1 MKRLFILFILCL
13 NTCFFCS
20 GETLYDEFALHISSG
35 SYCSAYDI
43 LRNHSKELQMPYS
56 KNEMVNDSI
65 ISFVKW
71 MQQIELDTHSS
82 QTLVCYY
89 WILHS
94 YVYSDYARN
103 NYSIQEQLHSE
114 LVRIAIAYKGEGSQE
129 HRSALTELAEMYDD
143 FNKIEAAASIDQ
155 EVLQLYHTQKDIHS
169 EKFMSLL
176 IQISIFYYNHG
187 NYPRS
192 DYYKSEADKIRLNIG
207 AAIEIHDPFT
217 SSLAIQLGDIEEAE
231 HSYLMI
237 VEKARENLGKTDSWW
252 VNYVRKIATKKLLD
266 GDTINANTYFHDAK
280 KMELDNYNESFITY
294 AWKLNE
300 LASFYLQTGQYEK
313 APVILSEAQE
323 IIIERSGT
331 QCDAYAEILIS
342 YAQLDKLKGEFTRS
356 IKTYE
361 EALKIKKSIYDN
373 SWYLGQINV
382 EMADVYSMMGNYEQA
397 EAYYIKSIQ
406 ELREKQPNNYISL
419 SEVEL
424 KLANTYENV
433 GKQVEA
439 KSLYEN
445 YLSSVKSYWGEKHP
459 NCVRAYH
466 IVGEYY
472 WRHWMI
478 MEAIKLFDEAFSICK
493 NEYIN
498 SLEYLS
504 ESQRDLFWNRNSHIF
519 QSYNTPLYS
528 MMFLTDKLY
537 DLQLFIKGLLL
548 SSTQLVN
555 RSIMTSGDTLLYADY
570 QKLLSLKA
578 IISQREILDANI
590 TELQAMKTEAKYLE
604 QDIVRRSSEYRKATQ
619 EWNIR
624 WTDVRDAL
632 SKKSVA
638 IEFIEFPGR
647 EGMLYEAVFIRKG
660 YKMPR
665 SCFSFSEKELRDLY
679 QINKKNTLN
688 NSYTC
693 FVKDGDT
700 IGNGIQLSQL
710 IWGQILPFVK
720 KGETIYFAPSGLLHQ
735 LAIEYLPYD
744 ENRTM
749 SDVYNMVRLSS
760 TREIVLNKQKTEYTT
775 ATIYGGVQYD
785 LDADTLLAES
795 ERYAKEEIQA
805 SRGIEND
812 TFNRGNVQYLPGTKK
827 EAETINTLLKENQ
840 ITAKLYTSSKA
851 NEESFKSL
859 SGKHNNILHIS
870 THGFTWTDSVA
881 KKQDFFSQRVQRMGQ
896 EQHYDTSIDPL
907 NRCGLLFAGANI
919 ALQGNSKNL
928 PEGVQ
933 DGILTAKEISLM
945 DLRDADLVVLSACET
960 AKGDITSEG
969 VFGLQ
974 RAFKM
979 AGVQTIIMSLWKVN
993 DQATQLL
1000 MTEFY
1005 NNWIGKHQS
1014 KREAFRNAQK
1024 TVRTKYEE
1032 PEYWAGFV
1040 MLD

>member
-1 MKRLFILFILCL
+1 MKRLFMLFILCL
-13 NTCFFCS
+13 NACFFYS
-20 GETLYDEFALHISSG
+20 EEAIFDDFALQISSG
-35 SYCSAYDI
+35 AYSSAYDI
-43 LRNHSKELQMPYS
+43 LSNHSKELQIPYGE
-56 KNEMVNDSI
+56 NEIVNDSI

-71 MQQIELDTHSS
+71 MQQIKLDTLSN
-82 QTLVCYY
+82 QTLLCYY
-89 WILHS
+89 WTLHN
-94 YVYSDYARN
+94 YVHSDYARN
-103 NYSIQEQLHSE
+103 DYSMQEQLHSE

-129 HRSALTELAEMYDD
+129 HRNALTDLARVYEN
-143 FNKIEAAASIDQ
+143 FGNIESADSAYHEILFLYQDQ
-155 EVLQLYHTQKDIHS
+155 EDTAS
-169 EKFMSLL
+169 EKYVSLL
-176 IQISIFYYNHG
+176 IKIAIFYYNNG
-187 NYPRS
+187 NYPRA
-192 DYYKSEADKIRLNIG
+192 DYYKSEAEKIRMNHGLP
-207 AAIEIHDPFT
+207 IEANDVFT
-217 SSLAIQLGDIEEAE
+217 SSLAIALGNINDAE
-231 HSYLMI
+231 TSHLMM
-237 VEKARENLGKTDSWW
+237 VEKAREELGKKDSWW
-252 VNYVRKIATKKLLD
+252 VNYIRKIATKKLLE
-266 GDTINANTYFHDAK
+266 GDTITANTYFQHAEE
-280 KMELDNYNESFITY
+280 MELDNYNASFITY
-294 AWKLNE
+294 AWKLNG
-300 LASFYLQTGQYEK
+300 LASFYIQTGQYEK

-342 YAQLDKLKGEFTRS
+342 YAQLYKLRGEFTKS

-361 EALKIKKSIYDN
+361 EALKTKNSIYDN
-373 SWYLGQINV
+373 SWYFGQINV
-382 EMADVYSMMGNYEQA
+382 EIADVYSLIGNYEQA
-397 EAYYIKSIQ
+397 EVYYMKRIQ
-406 ELREKQPNNYISL
+406 ELREKQPNNYMSL

-424 KLANTYENV
+424 KLANTYENI
-433 GKQVEA
+433 GKQLEA

-445 YLSSVKSYWGEKHP
+445 YLSSVKSYWGEEHP

-578 IISQREILDANI
+578 IISQREILDTNI

-604 QDIVRRSSEYRKATQ
+604 QDIVRRSSEYRKATR

-665 SCFSFSEKELRDLY
+665 SCFSFSEKELRSLY
-679 QINKKNTLN
+679 LINKKNTIN

-735 LAIEYLPYD
+735 LAIEHLPYD

-760 TREIVLNKQKTEYTT
+760 TREIVLNKQNTEYTT
-775 ATIYGGVQYD
+775 ATIYGGIAYD
-785 LDADTLLAES
+785 LEEDVLLAES
-795 ERYAKEEIQA
+795 ENYATENLLA
-805 SRGIEND
+805 SRSIEND
-812 TFNRGNVQYLPGTKK
+812 TLNRGNVKYLPGTKK
-827 EAETINTLLKENQ
+827 EAESINTLLKQNN
-840 ITAKLYTSSKA
+840 ISAKLYTNAKA
-851 NEESFKSL
+851 NEESFKAL
-859 SGKHNNILHIS
+859 SGKHNNILHIG

-881 KKQDFFSQRVQRMGQ
+881 KKQDFFAQRVQLMGQ

-933 DGILTAKEISLM
+933 DGILTAKEISLL
-945 DLRDADLVVLSACET
+945 DLRDANLVVLSACET

-1014 KREAFRNAQK
+1014 KREAFRNAQN
-1024 TVRTKYEE
+1024 TVRSQYEE
-1032 PEYWAGFV
+1032 PEYWAGFI